1 MNQNETMRNTQTE
14 ITMIPV
20 ANCDSHPRFIPSD
33 RAFTRIDADWL
44 KNKCACPSGWDWF
57 SLTFPEGCTYLELRA
72 ELATQG
78 KIEWESWATSAI
90 GGDSATAGH
99 RGTATAGHRGIVTA
113 GDGGTATA
121 GDSGTATAGYGG
133 VATAG
138 HRGTATAG
146 YRGTATAG
154 HRGTATAGHRGIVT
168 AGDGGTATA
177 GYGGTATAG
186 DGGIIRILEWCD
198 KQSRY
203 RAITGIIGENGI
215 KPNIPYICEDG
226 KLTPKKP

>member
-121 GDSGTATAGYGG
+121 G
-133 VATAG
+133 
-138 HRGTATAG
+138 
-146 YRGTATAG
+146 
-154 HRGTATAGHRGIVT
+154 
-168 AGDGGTATA
+168 
-177 GYGGTATAG
+177 YGGTATAG

-226 KLTPKKP
+226 QLTPKKP